1 MGQVNIR
8 QAASA
13 QSYQRVVFALGLP
26 DGRDSNAYLARAF
39 QHYNRI
45 RRQWRRSGQRSPARG
60 YAEHGSGAR
69 FTGLDIRF
77 SKRFRFEAPACKQ
90 AKELRAFRQLELVV
104 DAFNVLNHPNL
115 TNIVGDVSSPLFGKA
130 TAALPARTIQVA
142 LRFSFRACR
151 E

>member
-1 MGQVNIR
+1 HATIKMPTG
-8 QAASA
+8 
-13 QSYQRVVFALGLP
+13 FDDKG
-26 DGRDSNAYLARAF
+26 DGVHTVRPPGV
-39 QHYNRI
+39 NRI
-45 RRQWRRSGQRSPARG
+45 TGQGPSL
-60 YAEHGSGAR
+60 
-69 FTGLDIRF
+69 TGLDIRF

-115 TNIVGDVSSPLFGKA
+115 AKIVGEVSSPLFGKA

>member
-1 MGQVNIR
+1 VANDRPPGVTRNTGQ
-8 QAASA
+8 
-13 QSYQRVVFALGLP
+13 GP
-26 DGRDSNAYLARAF
+26 G
-39 QHYNRI
+39 
-45 RRQWRRSGQRSPARG
+45 
-60 YAEHGSGAR
+60 

-115 TNIVGDVSSPLFGKA
+115 TNIVGEVSSPLFGKA